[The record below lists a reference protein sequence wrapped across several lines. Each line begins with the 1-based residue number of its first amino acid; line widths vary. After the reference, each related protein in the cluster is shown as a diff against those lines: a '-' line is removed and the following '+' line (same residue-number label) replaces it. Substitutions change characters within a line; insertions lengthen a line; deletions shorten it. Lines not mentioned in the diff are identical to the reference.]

1 MPSDGTI
8 GGLVGKLHVLRI
20 ERYQVLEEL
29 EHGARLTDWLNA
41 HTADCPQKDPAGPT
55 RACGAVMPDL
65 VDLP

>member
-1 MPSDGTI
+1 MCCASSARRAGRQ
-8 GGLVGKLHVLRI
+8 G
-20 ERYQVLEEL
+20 RYQVLEEL